1 MFCLRFYCD
10 VTIIV
15 RTLRI
20 SNITTSHADDADQRD
35 LSFLMRISSS
45 INQHHGKF
53 ISLLS
58 ITTVSNNNNY
68 FEAIK
73 LSSNSNTDYYFVII
87 FKLNNFTGEHFQ
99 YVYLSYLGTGWNED
113 TPRNISLSRY
123 FLVCL
128 TVKTLMMAIQEILP
142 PINMATW
149 LFIISSNWL
158 YSS

>member
-1 MFCLRFYCD
+1 MFCLRCYCD

-15 RTLRI
+15 RTSRI
-20 SNITTSHADDADQRD
+20 SNTSTSHAEDTD

-58 ITTVSNNNNY
+58 ITTVSDNNNY
-68 FEAIK
+68 FEGIT
-73 LSSNSNTDYYFVII
+73 LSLNSNSDHYFVIV
-87 FKLNNFTGEHFQ
+87 FKFDNFAREHFR
-99 YVYLSYLGTGWNED
+99 YIYLSFLGMGWNGD
-113 TPRNISLSRY
+113 TPQNISLSRY
-123 FLVCL
+123 FSVCL
-128 TVKTLMMAIQEILP
+128 TVKTLMVAIQEILP